1 MNLKPAQVSF
11 ISFKPK
17 TKNYETIMFMIASWP

>member
-17 TKNYETIMFMIASWP
+17 TQNPETIMIDSGQ

>member
-17 TKNYETIMFMIASWP
+17 TKNYEVLMILKIT